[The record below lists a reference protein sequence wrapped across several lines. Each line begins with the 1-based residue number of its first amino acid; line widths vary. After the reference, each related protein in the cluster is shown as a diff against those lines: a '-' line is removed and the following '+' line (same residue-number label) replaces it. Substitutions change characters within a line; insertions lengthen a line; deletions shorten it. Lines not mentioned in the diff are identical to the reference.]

1 MKPSNKLGDSAKK
14 GNQKKKNVNVVVRV
28 RPLSDTE
35 IEMKNKNVSLCDSV
49 SKTVQMKSIL
59 SDKCLTR
66 SFGPFDKV
74 YGPES
79 TQMKIYKESVESLVK
94 EVLNGYNCTVFA
106 YGQTGS
112 GKTYT
117 MEGRHD
123 ESNEYTWDNDPTS
136 GIIPRALHHIFS
148 ELGDHELDYYTVR
161 VSYVEMYNEQIFD
174 LLSTSKSAQQ
184 ESLRIYD
191 DNNKGVTIVGMEEIT
206 VKSRDEVYKI
216 LAKGAEKRRTAST
229 LMNINSSRSHS
240 VFTVNVM
247 MREPGCM
254 AGEELLRQ
262 GKLNLVDLAGSE
274 NIGRSGAT
282 EMRAREAGNINVS
295 LLALGRVINA
305 LTANAPHIPYRE
317 SKLTRILQDSLGG
330 KTITTIIATMSP
342 ASSNYEES
350 VNTLEYAQRAKN
362 IKNNPEVNQK
372 ITRKALLKEYN
383 EEIERL
389 RRDLVAMREKQGVY
403 MDKENYDHLI
413 EQQDEYTAKIEELE
427 GRLDA
432 YLYQVKKLSE
442 DLAMMDEHYQRVYMN
457 CHKALGKLEL
467 RKNELE
473 GLHKELAETKD
484 IAKAAN
490 KALLQ
495 SENSFTKLRSQAFD
509 LQEKCAI
516 YHGDLTVLHDRLD
529 QHRDIS
535 ALNDH
540 LLGNFASER
549 IHSISKAKMEIQ
561 NSMRA
566 MLSEQLKQIFKEAV
580 DTIVEKMNAASCIV
594 DDQKESIQKAADALT
609 LNLVES
615 QNAVERFAHQEFQ
628 RIQKTGSTP
637 VRRIVEYED
646 LEDLPPAAE
655 LIKQEQS
662 SATPRRASG
671 YYKCRES
678 MLEGDIRSSLVSPD
692 TLKSTIVQSKKQL
705 ETVEEN
711 STEDQRS
718 SKHVSLNDES
728 GDKKG
733 FNTTG

>member
-1 MKPSNKLGDSAKK
+1 MKPSNKLGDSGKK

-35 IEMKNKNVSLCDSV
+35 IGMKNKNVSMCDSV
-49 SKTVQMKSIL
+49 NKIVQMKSTL
-59 SDKCLTR
+59 SEKGLMR

-79 TQMKIYKESVESLVK
+79 TQMHIYKESVESLVR

-123 ESNEYTWDNDPTS
+123 DSNEFTWDNDPTS

-206 VKSRDEVYKI
+206 VKNRDEVYKI
-216 LAKGAEKRRTAST
+216 LARGAEKRRTAST

-247 MREPGCM
+247 MREPGCL

-330 KTITTIIATMSP
+330 KTITTIIATIVI
-342 ASSNYEES
+342 NIES

-362 IKNNPEVNQK
+362 IKNNPEINQK

-442 DLAMMDEHYQRVYMN
+442 DLGMMDEHYQRVYMN
-457 CHKALGKLEL
+457 CQKALGKLEI
-467 RKNELE
+467 RKRELE
-473 GLHKELAETKD
+473 GLHKELADTKD
-484 IAKAAN
+484 IANAAN
-490 KALLQ
+490 NALLL

-529 QHRDIS
+529 KHRDIS

-561 NSMRA
+561 NSERA
-566 MLSEQLKQIFKEAV
+566 SDMFSEQLKQIFKEV
-580 DTIVEKMNAASCIV
+580 VETVVEKMNAASSIV
-594 DDQKESIQKAADALT
+594 DDQKVSIQKAADSLT
-609 LNLVES
+609 LNLIES

-637 VRRIVEYED
+637 VRRVVEYED

-671 YYKCRES
+671 YYQCRES
-678 MLEGDIRSSLVSPD
+678 MLEGDIRSTLLSPD
-692 TLKSTIVQSKKQL
+692 ALKSTFVQSRMKL